1 MHRCNEVQMIHTRRN
16 RDGPRMARGGHCS
29 NQIDVLHQPA
39 AKQIPQRIRI
49 CGKDN
54 LASFR
59 LRFRNSPFQNQI
71 THSYKSKLPKPSAW
85 PRRPNLPSQPQTPH
99 HHIMDKIAA
108 LSEILQ
114 LDPANAFARY
124 GLAMEHLS
132 HGNTDTALIEFST
145 LIQHNPDY
153 VPAYQMSAQT
163 LAKQGRT
170 EESITRLKAGLA
182 AAQRTNNAHAASEM
196 QALLDDLSM

>member
-1 MHRCNEVQMIHTRRN
+1 
-16 RDGPRMARGGHCS
+16 
-29 NQIDVLHQPA
+29 
-39 AKQIPQRIRI
+39 
-49 CGKDN
+49 
-54 LASFR
+54 
-59 LRFRNSPFQNQI
+59 
-71 THSYKSKLPKPSAW
+71 
-85 PRRPNLPSQPQTPH
+85 
-99 HHIMDKIAA
+99 MDKIAA

-132 HGNTDTALIEFST
+132 KGQIDAALTEFTTLIE
-145 LIQHNPDY
+145 HNPDY

-170 EESITRLKAGLA
+170 DESMARLKAGLA

-196 QALLDDLSM
+196 QALLDDLSAS